1 MNRSA
6 IYFTIASILLALPQ
20 TLAALVDLHRFSQN
34 ESDNLARLLGYVPTA
49 APYLL
54 ALLPLLWLYY
64 LIKKD
69 LLPNLVRPLIKP
81 WLHAEPGEGRR
92 DGPYYPS
99 IVETLP
105 RLLGLSAWSLAREAH
120 IPWLVAWYLLRRPSE
135 MLRPD
140 LWSGLAKA
148 LLVRR
153 EQFKC
158 RGSCGDSLARARLLW
173 YHHHKIA
180 RGSTIKEIENATP
193 ATRRTMLRR
202 IERQLC
208 ESLGIERVDI

>member
-1 MNRSA
+1 MSRSA
-6 IYFTIASILLALPQ
+6 IYLTIASILLALPQ
-20 TLAALVDLHRFSQN
+20 TLVALVDLHRLFPN
-34 ESDNLARLLGYVPTA
+34 ESDSLARLLGYAPTA
-49 APYLL
+49 APYPL
-54 ALLPLLWLYY
+54 AALPLLWLYF

-69 LLPNLVRPLIKP
+69 LLPNLARPLIKR

-92 DGPYYPS
+92 DGPYYTS
-99 IVETLP
+99 IMETMP
-105 RLLGLSAWSLAREAH
+105 RLLKLSARDLAREAH

-158 RGSCGDSLARARLLW
+158 RVWCGDHLAHDRLLR
-173 YHHHKIA
+173 YHQRKIA
-180 RGSTIKEIENATP
+180 RGSTIEEIEKARP
-193 ATRRTMLRR
+193 ATRRAMLRR

-208 ESLGIERVDI
+208 ESLGIERVDL